1 MFGAWEKLSIPHRF
15 AYPQSW
21 PLLRF
26 MMASIV
32 TDMSLGDCVCTWG
45 GRSKLMIC
53 MINVV

>member
-32 TDMSLGDCVCTWG
+32 TDMSLEDCVRTWG
-45 GRSKLMIC
+45 GGGQKQT
-53 MINVV
+53 